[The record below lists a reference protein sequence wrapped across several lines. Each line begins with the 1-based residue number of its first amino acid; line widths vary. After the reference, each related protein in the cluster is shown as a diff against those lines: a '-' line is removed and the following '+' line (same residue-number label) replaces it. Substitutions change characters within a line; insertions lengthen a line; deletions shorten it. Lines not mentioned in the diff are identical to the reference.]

1 MQISDELRRYLIY
14 GLVGPLVALNLWV
27 FVQIFQY
34 FQAVITFIILAAI
47 LALILNYL
55 VRFFERFHL
64 RRSQAVL
71 VVVAL
76 FLTLLLVLGFTLVP
90 TLINQAT
97 QLIENLPELIAAGDR
112 NLAWLERFITAHNLP
127 LDLDEIIAQLTE
139 RIQAIVAIFPE
150 LAINTIGQ
158 IFTTVFLI
166 VLAFYMLLYGS
177 RFWRGLMLI
186 FPTRL
191 GKALSLS
198 LQQQFHYF
206 FKSQV
211 LLALIMTCFLTP
223 TFLILGIN
231 YGLLLAMMVGLF
243 QIVPLFGATIGLS
256 LATLLVFTLEGTW
269 PALKVVA
276 FGVFFQQITDNI
288 IAPRLVG
295 NMTGLNPIW
304 IFISLLIGGRI
315 AGFLGVVLALPIAG
329 TIKTTVETLRMTEP
343 AKARIKIPPPERPES
358 QENHPTV

>member
-1 MQISDELRRYLIY
+1 MQLSDEVRRYLVY
-14 GLVGPLVALNLWV
+14 GLVGPLIALNLWV
-27 FVQIFQY
+27 FVQIFYY
-34 FQAVITFIILAAI
+34 FQAVITFIVLAAI

-55 VRFFERFHL
+55 VRFFERFNL

-71 VVVAL
+71 VVIVL
-76 FLTLLLVLGFTLVP
+76 FLLLVIILGFTLVP
-90 TLINQAT
+90 ALVNQAT
-97 QLIENLPELIAAGDR
+97 QLIENLPALIAAGDR
-112 NLAWLERFITAHNLP
+112 NLAWLEKFIQAHNLP
-127 LDLDEIIAQLTE
+127 LDLNEIIAQLTE

-158 IFTTVFLI
+158 VFTTVFLI

-186 FPTRL
+186 FPTRF

-206 FKSQV
+206 FKSQI
-211 LLALIMTCFLTP
+211 LLALVMTCFLTP

-243 QIVPLFGATIGLS
+243 QIVPLFGATIGMS
-256 LATLLVFTLEGTW
+256 LATLLVFTLDGTW

-295 NMTGLNPIW
+295 RMTGLNPIW

-329 TIKTTVETLRMTEP
+329 TIKTTVETLRMEEHSKHRLKT
-343 AKARIKIPPPERPES
+343 PPPELSEPQDHAS
-358 QENHPTV
+358 